1 MESITTTTMKPVSAR
16 TRSMR
21 RYKEIANT
29 YETIAKAAII
39 AAGILLAVVIT
50 LAIQLTR
57 VNNHNNA
64 LIDQVDSLST
74 ENEKLNK
81 QLENVNSDIASLN
94 DQVNT
99 MAFQNT
105 VMKESLVGM
114 KKTVETLDNSNAKL
128 KKENKSLNSDL
139 KKFTKRKELYNKYE
153 YAIYDKAGKRT
164 DLTYEQI
171 ATGEELM
178 KKEGIDPDLLFGI
191 IMTES
196 GGDENATSSSSTARG
211 YGQFLA
217 GSGKYVYENVLH
229 LGTYNHSMAYNGTTN
244 IKMAAGYLGYLKNK
258 RGFSA
263 YAAVKAYRGV
273 EPTAYIRSIN
283 SYIGTKGDSF
293 AQIAARW

>member
-1 MESITTTTMKPVSAR
+1 MESITTTTMKPGSAR
-16 TRSMR
+16 TRAMR
-21 RYKEIANT
+21 RYKEIAST

-99 MAFQNT
+99 MTFQNT

-164 DLTYEQI
+164 DLTYEH
-171 ATGEELM
+171 
-178 KKEGIDPDLLFGI
+178 PDLLFGI

>member
-16 TRSMR
+16 SMR
-21 RYKEIANT
+21 RYKEMANT
-29 YETIAKAAII
+29 YEIIAKAAMI
-39 AAGILLAVVIT
+39 AAGILLAAVIT
-50 LAIQLTR
+50 LAVQLSR
-57 VNNHNNA
+57 ANENN
-64 LIDQVDSLST
+64 DSLMNQIDTLSN

-81 QLENVNSDIASLN
+81 QLKNVNTDMASLS
-94 DQVNT
+94 DQVET
-99 MAFQNT
+99 MTFQNT
-105 VMKESLVGM
+105 VMKESLIGM
-114 KKTVETLDNSNAKL
+114 RKTVNTLDSSNTKL

-139 KKFTKRKELYNKYE
+139 KKFTKRAELYNKYE
-153 YAIYDKAGKRT
+153 YAVYDKAGKRT

-196 GGDENATSSSSTARG
+196 GGDENATSSTSTARG

-229 LGTYNHSMAYNGTTN
+229 LGTYNHSMAYNGNTN

-263 YAAVKAYRGV
+263 YKAVKAYRGI
-273 EPTAYIRSIN
+273 EPTAYIRTIN
-283 SYIGTKGDSF
+283 SYIGTKGNSF
-293 AQIAARW
+293 AKIAANW

>member
-1 MESITTTTMKPVSAR
+1 MESITMTTMKPVSA
-16 TRSMR
+16 RSMR

-29 YETIAKAAII
+29 YEAIAKVAVI
-39 AAGILLAVVIT
+39 AAGILLAAVIT
-50 LAIQLTR
+50 LAVQLS
-57 VNNHNNA
+57 HANA
-64 LIDQVDSLST
+64 DNDSLMNQVDSLST
-74 ENEKLNK
+74 QNEKLNK
-81 QLENVNSDIASLN
+81 QLQNVNSDIASLT
-94 DQVNT
+94 DQVDT
-99 MAFQNT
+99 MTFQNT

-114 KKTVETLDNSNAKL
+114 RKTVNTLDASNAKL

-139 KKFTKRKELYNKYE
+139 KKFTKRAELYNKYE
-153 YAIYDKAGKRT
+153 YAVYNKSGKRT

-196 GGDENATSSSSTARG
+196 GGDEKATSSTSTARG

-217 GSGKYVYENVLH
+217 GSGKYVYEDILH

-244 IKMAAGYLGYLKNK
+244 IKMAAGYLGYLKNT

-263 YAAVKAYRGV
+263 YAAVKAYRGL
-273 EPTAYIRSIN
+273 EPTGYIRTIN

-293 AQIAARW
+293 AKIAANW